1 MLCGPVDA
9 SEESCPFSTGSDFHK
24 GPLPSEY
31 SGGLKEFSV
40 VYTDR
45 ALNHM
50 SAPFQKI
57 MIDLHDIL
65 TEAYQAHKAV
75 IIPGSG
81 TYAMEAI
88 ARQLDTG
95 NSLVIRNGYFS
106 YRWSDIFEQ
115 SEMTPP
121 VVEKAS
127 PVSADDQPHFAPPAI
142 EVVLAKIEELKPTV
156 VFAPHVETSTGIIL
170 PDEYIE
176 AVAAAVHRVGG
187 LFVLDC
193 VASGTVWVD
202 MRSSGVDVIVS
213 APQKGWSGPACA
225 GLLMLSE
232 RATEAVLSTT
242 SSSMALN
249 VQKWYNVMKSYL
261 DGGFMYYTTMPTDG
275 LALFRDVAQQTKALP
290 QPGVP
295 PTFSRCRLNWSPP
308 GTHRR

>member
-1 MLCGPVDA
+1 
-9 SEESCPFSTGSDFHK
+9 
-24 GPLPSEY
+24 
-31 SGGLKEFSV
+31 
-40 VYTDR
+40 
-45 ALNHM
+45 
-50 SAPFQKI
+50 
-57 MIDLHDIL
+57 
-65 TEAYQAHKAV
+65 
-75 IIPGSG
+75 
-81 TYAMEAI
+81 
-88 ARQLDTG
+88 LDTG

-290 QPGVP
+290 QPGDYG
-295 PTFSRCRLNWSPP
+295 FAKIKADFQKMGSDIRAMMESKGLKARRCHASTALYTAPLLSLMSAIVLSLQASKDQSYPALLSC
-308 GTHRR
+308 